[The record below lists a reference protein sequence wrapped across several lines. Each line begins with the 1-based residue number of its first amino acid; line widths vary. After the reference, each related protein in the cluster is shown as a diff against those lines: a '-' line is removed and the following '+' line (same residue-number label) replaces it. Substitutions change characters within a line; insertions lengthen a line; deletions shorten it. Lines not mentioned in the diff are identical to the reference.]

1 MFNNDESHLLQ
12 HVRELN
18 VQDDPIMTQNNFWTA
33 LFNKEISYLN
43 TGFTR
48 VGLMSTQ
55 TFGYDPFVN
64 PIRYT
69 GIEYCVYPLNP
80 IANINSEHTAL
91 PKLIS
96 PVTLVEVTGGT
107 NTMELNTNLANLP
120 ATGVPSVYPVLRDDY
135 YVLGADFYNQ
145 TTTQSVLEDAVSNYL
160 LGDALDINS
169 LSNTAKL
176 FTRWGMLEQ
185 FYYVPIL
192 LTLIRGTIREYRG

>member
-1 MFNNDESHLLQ
+1 
-12 HVRELN
+12 
-18 VQDDPIMTQNNFWTA
+18 
-33 LFNKEISYLN
+33 
-43 TGFTR
+43 
-48 VGLMSTQ
+48 
-55 TFGYDPFVN
+55 
-64 PIRYT
+64 
-69 GIEYCVYPLNP
+69 
-80 IANINSEHTAL
+80 
-91 PKLIS
+91 
-96 PVTLVEVTGGT
+96 
-107 NTMELNTNLANLP
+107 MELNTNLANLP